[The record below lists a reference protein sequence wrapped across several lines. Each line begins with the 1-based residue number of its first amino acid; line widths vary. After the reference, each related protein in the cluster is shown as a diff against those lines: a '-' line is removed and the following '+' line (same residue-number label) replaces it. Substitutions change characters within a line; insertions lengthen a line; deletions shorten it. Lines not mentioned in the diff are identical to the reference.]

1 MPVVETIPLH
11 ETARERYL
19 TYALSVITSRALPD
33 VRDGL
38 KPVQRRIL
46 YAMYTGLR
54 LGTTLGAAP
63 RRSSAPKPDKGE
75 SHALT
80 GQPLG
85 VRLPQPTEGAR
96 HRKSATIVGETMGK
110 YHPHGDTAI
119 YDAMVRMAQP
129 WSLRVPLVDGQG
141 NFGSLDGDNPA
152 AMRYTEARLTPF
164 GTGLLGEI
172 KQDTV
177 PFRPTYDGQL
187 FEPVVLPATA
197 PLLLVNGATGIAVGM
212 ATNIPPHNLGETVD
226 ACLALLKNPATTV
239 EALARHLP
247 GPDFPTGGRILNT
260 PTELL
265 RIYLTGEG
273 PVDVRGE
280 WTEEKGRV
288 VLTSIPYA
296 LDKSDL
302 IEKIADHIR
311 AGRVPQIVDVRDEST
326 DDVRVVLDL
335 RKGASAGAAMA
346 FLLKHTPLQ
355 SRFHVN
361 LTCLVPTDNP
371 EVAAPQ
377 KVDLRTA
384 LQHFLDFRL
393 SVVTRRLA
401 HELKALEARIH
412 ILRGFAAV
420 FSALDEALKI
430 IRASRDRADANARLR
445 HRFSIDEAQ
454 ADAVL
459 DVKLYRLA
467 RMEIDA
473 ILKELAE
480 KEARAAEIRA
490 LLADEAGRWAVVR
503 NDLREVRKL
512 YADPRRSTI
521 GGPDAAVSYAAED
534 YIVSEDVYV
543 IVTRDGWVKRQRSYT
558 DLAAI
563 RVRDGDRVLYALA
576 ASTRS
581 TLGFFTSAGRCYTAR
596 VDALSQTTGHGDPV
610 QKFFDF
616 ADRETLV
623 GVVSFDERTLPE
635 GVPDAP
641 AGAAPA
647 LFEGDGAPPDAASQ
661 GPYVVAV
668 SSDGLAVRFE
678 TAAFSDLSNKNGR
691 VFMRLRDGVRVIGA
705 EVAAGS
711 ENVCLASR
719 EGRALIFP
727 AAQIPVFR
735 SAAKGVIAMRL
746 SGEADA
752 VLGMAVSDAARR
764 GLDVETSRGRTET
777 VRTTKFDVSN
787 RGNRGQTVISKGT
800 LKAATAEPV
809 ELHLPGRA

>member
-38 KPVQRRIL
+38 KPVQRRVL

-54 LGTTLGAAP
+54 LM
-63 RRSSAPKPDKGE
+63 PD
-75 SHALT
+75 
-80 GQPLG
+80 
-85 VRLPQPTEGAR
+85 AR

-110 YHPHGDTAI
+110 YHPHGDTSI

-129 WSLRVPLVDGQG
+129 WALRAPLVDGQG

-152 AMRYTEARLTPF
+152 AMRYTEARLTAF
-164 GTGLLGEI
+164 GAGMLGEI

-177 PFRPTYDGQL
+177 AFRPTYDGQL

-197 PLLLVNGATGIAVGM
+197 PVLLVNGATGIAVGM
-212 ATNIPPHNLGETVD
+212 ATNIPPHNLAETVD
-226 ACLALLKNPATTV
+226 ACLALLKKPDSTVAQLVKYVPA
-239 EALARHLP
+239 
-247 GPDFPTGGRILNT
+247 PDFPTGGRILNT
-260 PTELL
+260 PAELL
-265 RIYLTGEG
+265 RIYETGEG
-273 PVDVRGE
+273 PVDIRGE
-280 WTEEKGRV
+280 WVEEKGRV
-288 VLTSIPYA
+288 ILTSIPYA

-326 DDVRVVLDL
+326 DDVRVVLEL
-335 RKGASAGAAMA
+335 RRGASAGAAMA

-371 EVAAPQ
+371 EIAAPQ
-377 KVDLRTA
+377 KVDLKLA
-384 LQHFLDFRL
+384 LRHFLDFRL
-393 SVVTRRLA
+393 DVVTRRLA
-401 HELKALEARIH
+401 HELRALEARIH

-420 FSALDEALKI
+420 FGALDEALKI

-445 HRFSIDEAQ
+445 HRFSIDEDQ
-454 ADAVL
+454 AGAVL

-480 KEARAAEIRA
+480 KEARAAQIQA
-490 LLADEAGRWAVVR
+490 LLADEPARWALVR
-503 NDLREVRKL
+503 TELRDVRKQF
-512 YADPRRSTI
+512 ADARRSTV
-521 GGPDAAVSYAAED
+521 GGPDEAVVYAAED

-558 DLAAI
+558 DLASI
-563 RVRDGDRVLYALA
+563 RVREGDRVLYALA
-576 ASTRS
+576 ASTRA
-581 TLGFFTSAGRCYTAR
+581 TVGFFTSAGRCYTTR
-596 VDALSQTTGHGDPV
+596 VDSLAQTTGHGDPV

-616 ADRETLV
+616 ADRETVV

-635 GVPDAP
+635 GVPETP
-641 AGAAPA
+641 TGAAPA
-647 LFEGDGAPPDAASQ
+647 LFDAGGDGAASGSGEPAVV
-661 GPYVVAV
+661 GPYVVAI

-678 TAAFSDLSNKNGR
+678 TLAFSDPSNKNGR
-691 VFMRLRDGVRVIGA
+691 VFMRLREGVRVVGA
-705 EVAAGS
+705 EIAGGA

-719 EGRALIFP
+719 DGRALIFP
-727 AAQIPVFR
+727 VAQVPVFR

-746 SGEADA
+746 DGDGDA

-764 GLDVETSRGRTET
+764 GLDVETSRGRTEI
-777 VRTTKFDVSN
+777 VRATKFEVSN
-787 RGNRGQTVISKGT
+787 RGNRGQVVIAKGT
-800 LKAATAEPV
+800 LKAATAEPI
-809 ELHLPGRA
+809 EIHLPGRG